1 MSVTQMRIV
10 ELDEG
15 WSYMQVGIAKLKSIL
30 EESAESQFSSEE
42 YMMLYTYPFIW
53 KPSGLWVLIH
63 LLQDSQSF
71 SPYIC
76 NNLFLKQMI
85 VFYLLIISFLV
96 YP

>member
-42 YMMLYTYPFIW
+42 YMMLYTYPFI
-53 KPSGLWVLIH
+53 
-63 LLQDSQSF
+63 
-71 SPYIC
+71 
-76 NNLFLKQMI
+76 
-85 VFYLLIISFLV
+85 
-96 YP
+96 